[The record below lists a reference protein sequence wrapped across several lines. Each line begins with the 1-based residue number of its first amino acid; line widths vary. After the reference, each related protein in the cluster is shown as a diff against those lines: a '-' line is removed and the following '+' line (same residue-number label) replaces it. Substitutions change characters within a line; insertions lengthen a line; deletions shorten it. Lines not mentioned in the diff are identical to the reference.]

1 MLIVILFL
9 VYNKFPENLL
19 IINVLR
25 TTSHVI
31 YEIKSVLK
39 FPAVP
44 TLKNSF
50 AASLETAPPRRVHP
64 STV

>member
-1 MLIVILFL
+1 MLIVIVFL

-19 IINVLR
+19 VINVLR
-25 TTSHVI
+25 TTSQVI

-50 AASLETAPPRRVHP
+50 AANRETAPLRRVP
-64 STV
+64 PPTV